1 MEDAGIR
8 IRTAVEVR
16 EYLVETTLKVFAILS
31 FFAVL
36 LLSGR
41 AYNLE
46 FTVSYFI
53 QVPTCLFI
61 MLTYLFRAR
70 LKTKVKSL
78 ILSFG
83 LILILASGILS
94 YGILASTKHLIIL
107 IPVFSSMLFGFRKA
121 LQVFLS
127 VLLIY
132 IGLGVL
138 HILGFLQLPRNAD
151 LLVRSPSTWIL
162 DVFILLASGLVI
174 LQLVHNF
181 LEVLNMQFEKAAVQH
196 QVLSKQEEEYRTLFE
211 QTRDS
216 VFLLEGTQIIRMNS
230 SAKALSAQILHGE
243 LLDDFCKLLPPEQPN
258 GQESKPYFKAQLKK
272 LSERNNMHFEIQ
284 LLTAEGKWAFFEIS
298 SSVILTAEKEYTQ
311 LILKD
316 ISSRKRQEEEIRQ
329 NRIELEQRGIEL
341 EKINEE
347 LQRGNSALLQKKDEL
362 EDALMKLQSTQ
373 SQLIETEKMASLGIL
388 TAGVAHEIN
397 NPLNFIQSS
406 LYAMDEILEDSSLEA
421 HIELR
426 TELNLLRNTMQTGI
440 SRVSEIV
447 KSLNHFSR
455 KSDDKREPV
464 LLSKIIQN
472 CLAILNHELKN
483 RVRVFV
489 DFLENEPQILGN
501 ESKLHQVFLN
511 LILNAAQAIPG
522 KGEIEINFKTL
533 HQQFCVELIDTGT
546 GIPPQILEKIFDPF
560 FTTKPAGK
568 GTGLGLS
575 IVQQIVHDHQ
585 GSIRFESNPG
595 KGTRVILNFPI
606 LPAENGKA

>member
-1 MEDAGIR
+1 MENPGIR
-8 IRTAVEVR
+8 VTTAIEVR
-16 EYLVETTLKVFAILS
+16 EYLVETTLKIFAILS

-36 LLSGR
+36 LLTGR
-41 AYNLE
+41 TAIIGY
-46 FTVSYFI
+46 TASYLV
-53 QVPTCLFI
+53 QAPTCLVIIF
-61 MLTYLFRAR
+61 TYLFRAK
-70 LKTKVKSL
+70 LKTKTKSL
-78 ILSFG
+78 IISIG
-83 LILILASGILS
+83 LVFILASGIFS
-94 YGILASTKHLIIL
+94 FGILSSTKYLLIL
-107 IPVFSSMLFGFRKA
+107 VPVFSSMLLGFKKA
-121 LQVFLS
+121 VQVFISILS
-127 VLLIY
+127 IY
-132 IGLGVL
+132 LGFGLL
-138 HILGFLQLPRNAD
+138 HILGVLNLPKSAD

-162 DVFILLASGLVI
+162 DVFVLTASGLVI
-174 LQLVHNF
+174 LQVVHNF
-181 LEVLNMQFEKAAVQH
+181 LEVLNLQFEKAAVQH
-196 QVLSKQEEEYRTLFE
+196 LALSKQEEEYRTLFE

-216 VFLLEGTQIIRMNS
+216 VFLLDGTQIVRMNS
-230 SAKALSAQILHGE
+230 SAKSLSAQILHGE

-284 LLTAEGKWAFFEIS
+284 LLTADGKWAYFEIS
-298 SSVILTAEKEYTQ
+298 SSVIVTAGKEFLQ
-311 LILKD
+311 LILRD
-316 ISSRKRQEEEIRQ
+316 ISSRKRQEEEIRL

-341 EKINEE
+341 EKINQE
-347 LQRGNSALLQKKDEL
+347 LQQGNSALLQKKDEL

-406 LYAMDEILEDSSLEA
+406 LYAMDEILEDASLES
-421 HIELR
+421 HTELR
-426 TELNLLRNTMQTGI
+426 NELSLLRNTMQTGI
-440 SRVSEIV
+440 TRVSDIV

-522 KGEIEINFKTL
+522 KGEVEINFKI
-533 HQQFCVELIDTGT
+533 QQQQLCVELIDTGT

-585 GSIRFESNPG
+585 ASIRFESNPG

-606 LPAENGKA
+606 LRAENGKA